1 MKILVTGA
9 TGFIGRAL
17 VSRLLRDGHHVV
29 AWVRSPKRAA
39 SQLGADVELLA
50 MGGGASDER
59 LVEVLSRTD
68 AVINLA
74 GESLLGKRWTERRRR
89 SLKRSRLEL
98 TTRLVL
104 GMLACKNRPRV
115 LISSSGIGYYGDR
128 GDEMLDESSGPGRG
142 FLASLSAG
150 WEQAASEAERLGVR
164 VVRLRIGTVL
174 GPEGGALQPLSK
186 IFRWGLGGRLGSGR
200 QQMAWIHLHDLIEII
215 VAALGDPRYRGAI
228 NAIAPNP
235 VTNRELTR
243 ELGRLLGR
251 WTLLAVPSLV
261 LRLVLG
267 QAASVLLSSQRA
279 VPARLQQLG
288 FSFRFPELRLALEE
302 IYDPAR
308 EPSIQRFR
316 GSGVPLGPGARP
328 RHLLLQTTV
337 LDAPVERVFPFFSR
351 AHNLGLLT
359 PAWMRFQIIGDAPL
373 TPEAGT
379 TINYR
384 LKLGPFWIR
393 WRTEITEH
401 ETGRRFVDLQ
411 RRGPYRLWHH
421 EHRFLPEAGGSR
433 TRMEDRV
440 HYSLPLGPIGLVV
453 HRLIVSPMLR
463 RIFAYRTSA
472 IALRFGLADDL
483 KPATNASNS
492 KAA

>member
-29 AWVRSPKRAA
+29 AWVRSPGRAA
-39 SQLGADVELLA
+39 SQLGADVELLEMEDDDHA
-50 MGGGASDER
+50 GDGDDR
-59 LVEVLSRTD
+59 LVAALSRSD

-74 GESLLGKRWTERRRR
+74 GESLIGRRWTERRRR
-89 SLKRSRLEL
+89 SLKESRVGL
-98 TTRLVL
+98 TARLVR
-104 GMLACKNRPRV
+104 GMEASSSKPGV
-115 LISSSGIGYYGDR
+115 MISASGIGYYGDR
-128 GDEMLDESSGPGRG
+128 GDELLDESSGPGSG

-174 GPEGGALQPLSK
+174 GPEGGALYALSRL
-186 IFRWGLGGRLGSGR
+186 FRWGLGGRLGSGR
-200 QQMAWIHLHDLIEII
+200 QQMAWIHLHDLVEVI
-215 VAALGDPRYRGAI
+215 VAALVEHRYRGAV

-235 VTNRELTR
+235 VSNRELTR
-243 ELGRLLGR
+243 ELGRVLGR
-251 WTLLAVPSLV
+251 WTPLAVPSLV
-261 LRLVLG
+261 LGLVLG
-267 QAASVLLSSQRA
+267 RAATVLLSSQRA
-279 VPARLQQLG
+279 VPAMLQQLG
-288 FSFRFPELRLALEE
+288 FSFRFTELRLALDD
-302 IYDPAR
+302 IFDPAR
-308 EPSIQRFR
+308 EPSIQSIR
-316 GSGVPLGPGARP
+316 GRGAQGLGGRP

-337 LDAPVERVFPFFSR
+337 LDAPVEQVFPFFSR

-373 TPEAGT
+373 TPEAGSR
-379 TINYR
+379 IDYR
-384 LKLGPFWIR
+384 LKLGPFRVR

-401 ETGRRFVDLQ
+401 EPGRRFVDRQ

-421 EHRFLPEAGGSR
+421 EHRFMPEADGSL

-440 HYSLPLGPIGLVV
+440 HYSLPLGVIGSVV
-453 HRLIVSPMLR
+453 HRLIVAPMLR

-483 KPATNASNS
+483 TPASDS